1 MKEKERAK
9 ISSLF
14 PLKGKRKERFKFF
27 FSGRVFLPTLTCPK
41 AVVERHGRPKS
52 TVSWSLFWLFFHHH
66 HLLLR
71 RHSLPLPPR
80 SSRWSVVVL
89 KRERERRK
97 RLDEYIN
104 TKHTKG
110 RERMRKRAKKCPR
123 SPKRGGIPPKG
134 HFFCRESKIAKKMH
148 SLPPSNLLPFFFIRR
163 SKRV

>member
-1 MKEKERAK
+1 MRINERERESK
-9 ISSLF
+9 NIFSSSGCRGGT
-14 PLKGKRKERFKFF
+14 KKKF
-27 FSGRVFLPTLTCPK
+27 SSARTCPK

-66 HLLLR
+66 HHHLRR

-80 SSRWSVVVL
+80 SSRSRWSVVVL
-89 KRERERRK
+89 KRERERERRK
-97 RLDEYIN
+97 RLDGYIN

-110 RERMRKRAKKCPR
+110 RERKRAKKCPR
-123 SPKRGGIPPKG
+123 SPKKGRDPPKRAL
-134 HFFCRESKIAKKMH
+134 FFFDESKIAKKMH